1 MKSTEKQFHRQT
13 KKTLDWWHGDKQHTT
28 NAHSHGGFL
37 FFFSS
42 SLLLNEEEKDE
53 EEEEDV

>member
-1 MKSTEKQFHRQT
+1 MKSSEKQFHRQT
-13 KKTLDWWHGDKQHTT
+13 KK
-28 NAHSHGGFL
+28 HSTDDTVINSTQL
-37 FFFSS
+37 TRTVTADSCFFFSS